1 MIVACMERVINHLK
15 NIRMLDPVPSA
26 IRDYVRI
33 TDVELRQNCDNLSAV
48 LNEMCKDKN
57 KKKCLSRL
65 IHIHINM
72 KNTVRTFLFYPGINT
87 RVSKYNKTKLI
98 DIFLKIAT
106 FP

>member
-1 MIVACMERVINHLK
+1 MDAQIDISEYKNTEKDYNAYDTVIISENHTVCSNKRNTECYIYK
-15 NIRMLDPVPSA
+15 NF
-26 IRDYVRI
+26 
-33 TDVELRQNCDNLSAV
+33 
-48 LNEMCKDKN
+48 KDIN

-72 KNTVRTFLFYPGINT
+72 KNTVRTFLFYPDINT

>member
-1 MIVACMERVINHLK
+1 MFET
-15 NIRMLDPVPSA
+15 S
-26 IRDYVRI
+26 
-33 TDVELRQNCDNLSAV
+33 EEGGNLAQMR
-48 LNEMCKDKN
+48 LIWYPYFKDTN

-72 KNTVRTFLFYPGINT
+72 KNTVRTFLFYPDINT

-98 DIFLKIAT
+98 DLFLKIAT